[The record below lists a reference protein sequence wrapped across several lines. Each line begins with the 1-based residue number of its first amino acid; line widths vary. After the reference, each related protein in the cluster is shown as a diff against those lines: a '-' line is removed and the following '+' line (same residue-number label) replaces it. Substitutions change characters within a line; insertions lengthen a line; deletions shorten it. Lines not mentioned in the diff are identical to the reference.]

1 MGLEAPPSPC
11 WLQPWPRNKK
21 ADAGR
26 TLDPTHPNTAFM
38 GGWKDEGNAAG
49 DRQLPAAE
57 RAIVS
62 QSLSSQADEA
72 ALQAGQAQKE
82 AMGGWVLLLL
92 LPLRGG
98 KTH

>member
-1 MGLEAPPSPC
+1 
-11 WLQPWPRNKK
+11 
-21 ADAGR
+21 
-26 TLDPTHPNTAFM
+26 M

-72 ALQAGQAQKE
+72 EDAPCYRMKGL
-82 AMGGWVLLLL
+82 
-92 LPLRGG
+92 
-98 KTH
+98 